1 MELLNEIWQTA
12 RRNKLRTALTG
23 FAVAWG
29 IFMLIVLL
37 GAGNG
42 LINAQV
48 KQNSRFLGSSMVV
61 FGGETSMPYQGLK
74 EGRDIRLKAN
84 DITMTESDF
93 KKHIDEVGAQYRAVA
108 IISLGQQYING
119 SISGVYPNHNK
130 IDKVEML
137 YGRFINDI
145 DVKESRKV
153 LVLSNKQAQELLGVQ
168 SVAVAQQ
175 QTEQGASLIGR
186 YVKVGDFAFKVVGI
200 YKEQENGRADIF
212 SSYTAIKRIY
222 GAKTDDA
229 GRIEFTFH
237 GLPTEA
243 ANEAF
248 EKEYR
253 QRLNANHQAH
263 PDDES
268 AIWLWNRFTQN
279 LQMEQ
284 GMSII
289 RTALWIVGL
298 FTLLSGIVGVSNIML
313 ITVKERTH
321 EFGIRKA
328 IGAKPWSILRLII
341 VESVIIT
348 TFFGYIGMVLGVATN
363 EYMDAT
369 LGHDVIDTGLFRTTM
384 FVDPTVG
391 IDVCV
396 EATMVMIIAGTIAG
410 LIPAF
415 KASRIRPIEA
425 LRAD

>member
-1 MELLNEIWQTA
+1 MRDIFTEIWSTA
-12 RRNKLRTALTG
+12 RRNKLRTTLTG

-42 LINAQV
+42 LINANL
-48 KQNSRFLGSSMVV
+48 KQSDRFLSSSMVV
-61 FGGETSMPYQGLK
+61 FGGWTSKPYQGLK
-74 EGRDIRLKAN
+74 EGRDIRLHER
-84 DITMTESDF
+84 DMEITEKEFSENV
-93 KKHIDEVGAQYRAVA
+93 DEVGAQYNTSAT
-108 IISLGQQYING
+108 ISNDQQYLSS
-119 SISGVYPNHNK
+119 SISGVYPNHTK
-130 IDKVEML
+130 INKVEML
-137 YGRFINDI
+137 QGRFINEI

-153 LVLSNKQAQELLGVQ
+153 LVLGNKQAKELKC
-168 SVAVAQQ
+168 S
-175 QTEQGASLIGR
+175 
-186 YVKVGDFAFKVVGI
+186 VGDFVNVGNFAFKVVGI
-200 YKEQENGRADIF
+200 YKENENGRAEIF
-212 SSYTAIKRIY
+212 SSYSAIKRIY

-237 GLPTEA
+237 GLPTEQ
-243 ANEAF
+243 ANEEF

-253 QRLNANHQAH
+253 HRLNAEHQAH
-263 PDDES
+263 PEDED
-268 AIWLWNRFTQN
+268 AVWLWNRFTQN

-284 GMSII
+284 GIGII

-348 TFFGYIGMVLGVATN
+348 TIFGYIGMLLGIFAN

-369 LGHDVIDTGLFRTTM
+369 IGHETIDTGLFKATM
-384 FVDPTVG
+384 FLDPTVG
-391 IDVCV
+391 LDVCI

-425 LRAD
+425 LRAE

>member
-1 MELLNEIWQTA
+1 MRDIITEIWQTA
-12 RRNKLRTALTG
+12 RRNKLRTTLTG

-42 LINAQV
+42 LINANL
-48 KQNSRFLGSSMVV
+48 KQSNRFLSSSMVV
-61 FGGETSMPYQGLK
+61 FGGWTSKPYQGLK
-74 EGRDIRLKAN
+74 EGRDIRLH
-84 DITMTESDF
+84 ESDMEITAKEF
-93 KKHIDEVGAQYRAVA
+93 KKNVDEVGAQYNTSAV
-108 IISLGQQYING
+108 ISLGQQYIST
-119 SISGVYPNHNK
+119 SISGVYPNHIN

-137 YGRFINDI
+137 HGRFINEI

-153 LVLSNKQAQELLGVQ
+153 LVMSNKQAKELKCG
-168 SVAVAQQ
+168 
-175 QTEQGASLIGR
+175 IGDF
-186 YVKVGDFAFKVVGI
+186 VNVGNFAFKVVGI
-200 YKEQENGRADIF
+200 YKEQENGRANVF
-212 SSYTAIKRIY
+212 SSYSAIKRIY
-222 GAKTDDA
+222 GANTDDA

-237 GLPTEA
+237 GLPTEE

-248 EKEYR
+248 EKDYR
-253 QRLNANHQAH
+253 HRLNAVHQAH
-263 PDDES
+263 PEDED
-268 AIWLWNRFTQN
+268 AVWLWNRFTQN

-284 GMSII
+284 GIGII

-348 TFFGYIGMVLGVATN
+348 TFFGYIGMVLGVAAN

-369 LGHDVIDTGLFRTTM
+369 LGHETIDTGLFKATM
-384 FVDPTVG
+384 FLDPTVG
-391 IDVCV
+391 LDVCF

-410 LIPAF
+410 MIPAY

-425 LRAD
+425 LRAE

>member
-1 MELLNEIWQTA
+1 MRDIISEIWSTA
-12 RRNKLRTALTG
+12 RRNKLRTTLTG

-42 LINAQV
+42 LINANL
-48 KQNSRFLGSSMVV
+48 KQSDRFLSSSMVV
-61 FGGETSMPYQGLK
+61 YGGWTSKPYQGLK
-74 EGRDIRLKAN
+74 EGRDIRLHER
-84 DITMTESDF
+84 DMEITAKEF
-93 KKHIDEVGAQYRAVA
+93 AENVDEVGAQYNTSAT
-108 IISLGQQYING
+108 ISNDQQYLSS
-119 SISGVYPNHNK
+119 SISGVYPNHTK
-130 IDKVEML
+130 INKVEML
-137 YGRFINDI
+137 QGRFINEI

-153 LVLSNKQAQELLGVQ
+153 LVLGNKQAKELKC
-168 SVAVAQQ
+168 S
-175 QTEQGASLIGR
+175 
-186 YVKVGDFAFKVVGI
+186 VGDFVNVGNFAFKVVGI
-200 YKEQENGRADIF
+200 YKENENGRAEIF
-212 SSYTAIKRIY
+212 SSYSAIKRIY

-237 GLPTEA
+237 GLPTEQ
-243 ANEAF
+243 ANEEF

-253 QRLNANHQAH
+253 HRLNAEHQAH
-263 PDDES
+263 PEDED
-268 AIWLWNRFTQN
+268 AVWLWNRFTQN

-284 GMSII
+284 GIGII

-328 IGAKPWSILRLII
+328 IGAKPWNVLKLII

-348 TFFGYIGMVLGVATN
+348 TFFGYIGMVLGVAAN

-369 LGHDVIDTGLFRTTM
+369 IGHETIDTGLFKATM
-384 FVDPTVG
+384 FLDPTVG
-391 IDVCV
+391 LDVCV

-425 LRAD
+425 LRAE